1 MRDFSKTIRVKNS
14 MKGIDGIYLDVP
26 LFIRLLEFA
35 REEAKDDV
43 DLHVIT
49 ENINRI
55 LQGYEESGEPR
66 SFLTMQDYDKIIE
79 GLK

>member
-14 MKGIDGIYLDVP
+14 MKGIDGVHLDVP

-35 REEAKDDV
+35 REDAKDDV
-43 DLHVIT
+43 DLHIVT
-49 ENINRI
+49 ENITRL

-66 SFLTMQDYDKIIE
+66 SFLTMHDYDKIIE
-79 GLK
+79 GAK

>member
-1 MRDFSKTIRVKNS
+1 

-66 SFLTMQDYDKIIE
+66 SFLTMQDYDNIIK

>member
-1 MRDFSKTIRVKNS
+1 MMRDFSKTIRVKNS
-14 MKGIDGIYLDVP
+14 MKGIDGVHLDVP

-55 LQGYEESGEPR
+55 LQGY
-66 SFLTMQDYDKIIE
+66 DAIIE